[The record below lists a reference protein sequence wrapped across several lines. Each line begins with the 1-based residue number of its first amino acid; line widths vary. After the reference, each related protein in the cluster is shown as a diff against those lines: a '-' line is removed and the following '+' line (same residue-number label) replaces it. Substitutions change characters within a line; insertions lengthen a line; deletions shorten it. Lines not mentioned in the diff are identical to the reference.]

1 MSSSSKASKG
11 NYRAIRSQES
21 DWPVSSNS
29 KTNGIHLNNLWSI
42 WYGIICASLQGY
54 LAYRCLK
61 EILGYSVLAWPD
73 GLPYLELNCSLGL
86 NGAVFLLLPIFFTVT
101 ILKIG
106 NLAND
111 GYKLGRQSSTCSREP
126 QDIFGSGGGCGLFRY
141 GGPTAPFIHIAMAF
155 CLLIP
160 KLLMEAKMIQAG
172 FLPQEYVWHTDLDF
186 LIIHKNRSL
195 VLSFAPV
202 TGNLSQNSV
211 MALNMLPQKFFD
223 PGAIFSSANVTHT
236 VMKTLKDI
244 IGHET
249 RKYEPRDADGVWDS
263 SISLEYINLIIALVI
278 YSVRYPAIFWS
289 ANKCLGL
296 LFSFLLFINGQHIV
310 LSFAGISVLYKIHVA
325 DIWNYMYFSQQ
336 NSLKLYKN
344 FDKVTPFLLNA
355 QVTFG
360 LYMLSTLLV
369 LASSV
374 VMYFYGHT
382 RFTAFINHQRDKK
395 LITLQGSSSNA
406 WLYFTHCAAFCLLIS
421 IGICNVPLIH
431 DYTVAYRGSFDDIPL
446 ICIIYNVFHFF
457 FWVITWIFLSMKQ
470 NWTFKIRISIG
481 EAVIKESRSLRL
493 IHSVQLNQQTETPTA
508 QQPFLVIGNGRT
520 YTVSDTLPK
529 KAIMDVL
536 QRSAIVKKSKSN
548 GSMAVSEDSTEDI
561 YWLRPT
567 LDATSQSQKRSK
579 YLNWFRKKSKQKLAF
594 DQIPSTSNNRAKS
607 HVRNSAIPGLD
618 EDDGDYATLRE
629 LPLAATS
636 ATRFCAGDNISEEGK
651 LLACVQDEEI
661 TYASTSQD
669 FTPPVMYKDSNPLLE
684 PIVVHT
690 EFPQQPSTSVN
701 SARLIRADSGILAHE
716 ELPGRSDSLS
726 TECSVSP
733 PDPPG
738 SSHSESSS
746 GVHSNESNDTSVVK
760 QPTNQPQFD
769 SNGGNLISLEA
780 ASDSNPEDT
789 VVIRRRS
796 LRPNPNEG
804 VAEAILK
811 EDPYGRATNMRMT
824 SFMDSKGMHSQSS
837 SATLPHYPTQPS
849 VQNMYSN
856 CSTMPL
862 PQHTSGNIGQPI
874 TNGNSCNVYPNRPHT
889 TIPTHLNG
897 VKLIAAGNISQN
909 RLNNANDSCVK
920 LEPIYTKINRATNEI
935 CHYSTNRH
943 S

>member
-1 MSSSSKASKG
+1 MEAQVVEGSFHFALVSHPKIYVHLMQLSKVASKDARRPKG
-11 NYRAIRSQES
+11 R
-21 DWPVSSNS
+21 
-29 KTNGIHLNNLWSI
+29 
-42 WYGIICASLQGY
+42 
-54 LAYRCLK
+54 RC
-61 EILGYSVLAWPD
+61 GYSVLAWPD

-101 ILKIG
+101 ILKAIS
-106 NLAND
+106 LD
-111 GYKLGRQSSTCSREP
+111 VL
-126 QDIFGSGGGCGLFRY
+126 
-141 GGPTAPFIHIAMAF
+141 
-155 CLLIP
+155 
-160 KLLMEAKMIQAG
+160 QARG
-172 FLPQEYVWHTDLDF
+172 ACILREYVWHTDLDF

-325 DIWNYMYFSQQ
+325 DIWTYMSFSQQ

-760 QPTNQPQFD
+760 Q
-769 SNGGNLISLEA
+769 
-780 ASDSNPEDT
+780 
-789 VVIRRRS
+789 
-796 LRPNPNEG
+796 

-874 TNGNSCNVYPNRPHT
+874 TNGNRYC
-889 TIPTHLNG
+889 
-897 VKLIAAGNISQN
+897 
-909 RLNNANDSCVK
+909 
-920 LEPIYTKINRATNEI
+920 
-935 CHYSTNRH
+935 
-943 S
+943 